1 LVTEKVRIPARKK
14 GVPPSVIPR
23 CARPEIVQRYEDDQ
37 IGGPDKVD
45 ILIAWDQPLTSASQW
60 NTDAI
65 TLLAEKAQQ
74 SLRAS
79 SEIKYDRPW
88 LELPELR
95 RQIVGCLKE
104 TKAIMKES
112 TSPSKAAAIA
122 TRARRRTRKHSVS
135 YLNLEVWKIAHFRY
149 RKLVNDTQ

>member
-1 LVTEKVRIPARKK
+1 MVTEKVRIPARKK
-14 GVPPSVIPR
+14 GDPPSVIPR
-23 CARPEIVQRYEDDQ
+23 RPRPEIVQRYEDDQ

-65 TLLAEKAQQ
+65 TLLAEKARQ

-79 SEIKYDRPW
+79 EIKFDRSW

-122 TRARRRTRKHSVS
+122 TRARRRARKKSVS
-135 YLNLEVWKIAHFRY
+135 YLNLGVRKITHFQY

>member
-1 LVTEKVRIPARKK
+1 LITEKVRIPARKK
-14 GVPPSVIPR
+14 GVPPSVIPGR
-23 CARPEIVQRYEDDQ
+23 PRPEIVQRYEDDQ
-37 IGGPDKVD
+37 IGGPDKAN

-60 NTDAI
+60 NSDAI

-79 SEIKYDRPW
+79 EIKYDRSW

-95 RQIVGCLKE
+95 TQIVSCLKE

-122 TRARRRTRKHSVS
+122 TRARRRARKQSVS
-135 YLNLEVWKIAHFRY
+135 CLNLEVWKIPHFQY